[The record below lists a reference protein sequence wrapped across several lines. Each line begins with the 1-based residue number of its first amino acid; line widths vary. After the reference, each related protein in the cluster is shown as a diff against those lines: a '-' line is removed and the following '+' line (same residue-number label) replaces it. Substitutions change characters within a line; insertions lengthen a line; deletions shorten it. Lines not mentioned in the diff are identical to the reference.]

1 MPFCKGGRGGVTGRR
16 AGEGGVSVASRRCPG
31 GGRPHSAARQG
42 RNDGGGNTRRR
53 ESWAAGLGRG
63 ERGAVT
69 VLTERVSAC
78 AIKFLIGH
86 SETASQLCH
95 HFHARRSG
103 VGRWR
108 RTRHIYTHTNNQT
121 ASCHTRLC
129 HVLLLLLF
137 IPSFSHSAPSDHRPR
152 NRRCTLLEREWE
164 ARKLDRST

>member
-1 MPFCKGGRGGVTGRR
+1 MRWCGCGL
-16 AGEGGVSVASRRCPG
+16 GVSVASRRCPG

-137 IPSFSHSAPSDHRPR
+137 ILHFPTLPLLTTGHGTAAAPYSSESGKRANLIVPHDPSAAS
-152 NRRCTLLEREWE
+152 
-164 ARKLDRST
+164 